1 MVLCAF
7 EAWTLVAN
15 LDVLVMS
22 AQLALLVILFW
33 ILVANLDVPVM
44 LAQHQLI
51 INNNYFG
58 PRKMLQPYLSPH
70 WLNELIL

>member
-44 LAQHQLI
+44 LAQHRLI
-51 INNNYFG
+51 INKN
-58 PRKMLQPYLSPH
+58 
-70 WLNELIL
+70 